1 MAHALIAL
9 LVATAVAA
17 ALTWPVRALAFK
29 IGAVAQPGG
38 RRIHQQPTAQA
49 GGLAIYAGFWVAFL
63 ALSWPMDPRVPG
75 MLIGSLL
82 LLIMC
87 LADDIKNLSPVLR
100 LFGQFL
106 VALIAVYG
114 GVQVHGLT
122 NPLGALGTYHYISLG
137 WLSIPL
143 TVLWIMTIT
152 NAMNWLDGLDG
163 LVAGVAA
170 LAGLTIMVGAGTTG
184 LPLVAIAAGALA
196 GGCLGFLPF
205 NFNPARIFMGDTGA
219 MFLGYMLA
227 CIAVIGPFK
236 SATAI
241 TVFVPLLVL
250 GVPIFDTVTGIIRRL
265 LAGKSPLAADRGHIH
280 HRLIDRGLTVRQA
293 VLTIYLLTAMLCLLA
308 LRLWRWRNGA

>member
-1 MAHALIAL
+1 MTHALIAL
-9 LVATAVAA
+9 LIAMVVAL

-38 RRIHQQPTAQA
+38 RRIHATPTAQA
-49 GGLAIYAGFWVAFL
+49 GGLAIYAGFWVGFL
-63 ALSWPMDPRVPG
+63 ALTWPMKPQVPA
-75 MLIGSLL
+75 MLVGSLIL
-82 LLIMC
+82 LAMC

-100 LFGQFL
+100 LFGQFV
-106 VALIAVYG
+106 VALIAVSG
-114 GVQVHGLT
+114 GVQVYGLT
-122 NPLGALGTYHYISLG
+122 SPLSAFGTYHYISLG
-137 WLSIPL
+137 WASVPL
-143 TVLWIMTIT
+143 TIIWIMAIT

-170 LAGLTIMVGAGTTG
+170 LAALTIMVGAGNTG
-184 LPLVAIAAGALA
+184 IPFVAVAAGALA

-205 NFNPARIFMGDTGA
+205 NFNPARVFMGDTGA

-241 TVFVPLLVL
+241 ALFVPLLVL

-280 HRLIDRGLTVRQA
+280 HRLIDRGLSVRQA
-293 VLTIYLLTAMLCLLA
+293 VLIIYLLTGVLCVVA
-308 LRLWRWRNGA
+308 LKVWRA

>member
-1 MAHALIAL
+1 VGHALLAL
-9 LVATAVAA
+9 LVAIVVAA
-17 ALTWPVRALAFK
+17 ALTWPVRALAFR

-38 RRIHQQPTAQA
+38 RRIHQRPTAQA

-75 MLIGSLL
+75 MLLGSFL

-122 NPLGALGTYHYISLG
+122 NPLGTLGAYQYISLG
-137 WLSIPL
+137 WLSVPL
-143 TVLWIMTIT
+143 TVLWIMAIT

-184 LPLVAIAAGALA
+184 LPLVAVAAAALA

-236 SATAI
+236 SATAVA
-241 TVFVPLLVL
+241 VFVPLLVL
-250 GVPIFDTVTGIIRRL
+250 GVPIFDTVTGIVRRL

-293 VLTIYLLTAMLCLLA
+293 VLTIYLLTAILCLLA
-308 LRLWRWRNGA
+308 LLLWRWRNGA